1 MLLYSTS
8 EVAVFLVGNCPAS
21 STGAAAATGS
31 AACAITAAGMVSGF
45 FITDHAADQQTCNQ
59 YDDSNECNIDEI
71 YGNPG

>member
-31 AACAITAAGMVSGF
+31 AACAITAAGMVSCF
-45 FITDHAADQQTCNQ
+45 FITDHAADQQACNQ